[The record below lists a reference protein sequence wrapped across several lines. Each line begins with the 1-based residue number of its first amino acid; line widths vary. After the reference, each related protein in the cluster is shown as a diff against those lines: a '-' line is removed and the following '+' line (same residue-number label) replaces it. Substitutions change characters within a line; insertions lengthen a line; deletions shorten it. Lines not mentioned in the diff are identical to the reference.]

1 VTTPNP
7 GTAPPASPPAQQ
19 PPTPPPAPPAPAPAP
34 QPPVPAPVPVPPTP
48 QPPPT
53 GQGLQTGPPPGVG
66 QTGQPPAPAATGGD
80 DGYPANTPV
89 AEMTHQQ
96 AAAYWRHQSRKHED
110 RVKAM
115 GDYDALKQKADD
127 YARLVAASAAAH
139 NRLSDEGVNA
149 LLETLDRT
157 KFLAANGAVD
167 TDKVYAV
174 VNRLVSQQPAP
185 ASAPQGQPAQPGQTG
200 GWAAP
205 PPVVPPPATPPPLV
219 PSGAPDMGQG
229 TRQTAAPSGLAAGA
243 EIARQRF
250 AKTQPKSV

>member
-1 VTTPNP
+1 
-7 GTAPPASPPAQQ
+7 
-19 PPTPPPAPPAPAPAP
+19 
-34 QPPVPAPVPVPPTP
+34 
-48 QPPPT
+48 
-53 GQGLQTGPPPGVG
+53 LQTGPPPGVG

-127 YARLVAASAAAH
+127 YARLVAASQTEHEKAVEEARRQGAASYAASTGSQLVESWVKAAAH